1 MITKQPV
8 IVVEGLPN
16 IWYNI
21 IKKTGGIIVVV
32 CKKCNSSNVTV
43 QAVTEIKKKR
53 KGVLYWLFIGWWL
66 EMIMWVFLTLPWLII
81 KIFKPKEYKNK
92 ITSMA
97 VCQDCG
103 YSWRV

>member
-1 MITKQPV
+1 M
-8 IVVEGLPN
+8 
-16 IWYNI
+16 
-21 IKKTGGIIVVV
+21 VV
-32 CKKCNSSNVTV
+32 CKKCNSSNVTI
-43 QAVTEIKKKR
+43 QAVSVTKRKR
-53 KGVLYWLFIGWWL
+53 KGILYWLFIGWWL

>member
-1 MITKQPV
+1 M
-8 IVVEGLPN
+8 
-16 IWYNI
+16 
-21 IKKTGGIIVVV
+21 V
-32 CKKCNSSNVTV
+32 CKKCKSTNVTV

-66 EMIMWVFLTLPWLII
+66 EMIMWVVLTLPWLII

>member
-1 MITKQPV
+1 M
-8 IVVEGLPN
+8 
-16 IWYNI
+16 
-21 IKKTGGIIVVV
+21 V
-32 CKKCNSSNVTV
+32 CRKCNSSNVTV
-43 QAVTEIKKKR
+43 QAVSEFKKKR

>member
-1 MITKQPV
+1 
-8 IVVEGLPN
+8 
-16 IWYNI
+16 
-21 IKKTGGIIVVV
+21 VV
-32 CKKCNSSNVTV
+32 CKKCKSSNVNV